1 MTARRRFVG
10 VLVAPG
16 LVTAIVLGC
25 GQSMLGVRQRTVAEP
40 PAPAVSSL
48 PALSFT
54 ASLVPAATSV
64 PASSAAPS
72 TTSLLERFTTSELAP
87 EARRVAEAITS
98 VFENSTPQLQY
109 GYSAVLD
116 DGRGITAGRAG
127 FTSATGD
134 LVVVVRRYIEMK
146 PSSPL
151 APFLPVLEDLDAVK
165 SDDTSAL
172 SGFEAAWRIAA
183 EDPVMRAV
191 QDGVVNELYYNPAMG
206 YAASLGAVLPLTL
219 ASLYDTIIQHGNG
232 SDPDGLAA
240 LIAET
245 NSAAGIT
252 LPVGV
257 NEMRWL
263 EVFLSVRKQ
272 HLLHSFAPETR
283 TVWAAS
289 AGRCDAL
296 VDLAAQSEW
305 ALDAPVRLRAFGSTW
320 VIN

>member
-1 MTARRRFVG
+1 MTAGRRFIG

-40 PAPAVSSL
+40 PAPAASSL
-48 PALSFT
+48 PALSAT

-64 PASSAAPS
+64 PASS
-72 TTSLLERFTTSELAP
+72 TTSPLERFTTSELAP

-109 GYSAVLD
+109 GYSVALD

-151 APFLPVLEDLDAVK
+151 EPFLPVLEGLDEVK

-172 SGFEAAWRIAA
+172 SGFAAAWRIAA

-206 YAASLGAVLPLTL
+206 YAVSLGAVLPLTL
-219 ASLYDTIIQHGNG
+219 AALYDTIIQHGNG

-289 AGRCDAL
+289 AGRSDAL

-305 ALDAPVRLRAFGSTW
+305 ALDAPVRLRAFDSTW